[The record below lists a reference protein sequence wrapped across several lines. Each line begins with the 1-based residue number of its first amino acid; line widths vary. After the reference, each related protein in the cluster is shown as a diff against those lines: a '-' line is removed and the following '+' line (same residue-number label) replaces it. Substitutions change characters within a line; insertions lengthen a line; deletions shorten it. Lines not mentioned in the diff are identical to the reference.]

1 MPATLTRED
10 GNRVR
15 LEIGGR
21 LRHEELAACE
31 RQLVDEIA
39 SVGAVRLLVVLE
51 DFEGWEPGAGWNDL
65 SFYARHG
72 DQIERIAIAG
82 PERWRS
88 EALMFASADLR
99 RAPVQYFDDRQAAAS
114 WIQK

>member
-1 MPATLTRED
+1 MAATLTHED
-10 GNRVR
+10 GNRYR
-15 LEIGGR
+15 LDLSGR
-21 LRHEELAACE
+21 LRHDDLAACE
-31 RQLVDEIA
+31 RQLVDEITR
-39 SVGAVRLLVVLE
+39 VGPVRLLVVL
-51 DFEGWEPGAGWNDL
+51 DGFEGWEPGKGWNDL

-99 RAPVQYFDDRQAAAS
+99 RAPVRYFDDREAAAS
-114 WIQK
+114 WIQS

>member
-1 MPATLTRED
+1 MAATLTHEH
-10 GNRVR
+10 GNCFR

-31 RQLVDEIA
+31 RQLVDEISRA
-39 SVGAVRLLVVLE
+39 GAVRLLVVLE
-51 DFEGWEPGAGWNDL
+51 GFEGWEPGAGWNDL

-72 DQIERIAIAG
+72 DRIERIAIAG

-99 RAPVQYFDDRQAAAS
+99 RAPVQYFDDREAAAS
-114 WIQK
+114 WIQS